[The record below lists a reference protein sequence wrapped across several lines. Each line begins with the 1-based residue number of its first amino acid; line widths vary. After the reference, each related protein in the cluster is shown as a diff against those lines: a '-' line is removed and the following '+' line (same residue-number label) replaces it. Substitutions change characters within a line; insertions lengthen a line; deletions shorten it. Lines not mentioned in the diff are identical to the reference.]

1 MTVIGRPSFAHEF
14 PEDPKIEA
22 MLEAFTRGDYAGVRA
37 EAKAIEQSASDESI
51 KRAARSL
58 VERTRAD
65 PLAIALLALTAL
77 LLAVVGGFW
86 MVHATAPA
94 LASPHPP
101 TPSAHDLGYPR

>member
-1 MTVIGRPSFAHEF
+1 MTVIGRPAFAREL

-37 EAKAIEQSASDESI
+37 EAKVIERSASDESI

-65 PLAIALLALTAL
+65 PLAITLLALTAL
-77 LLAVVGGFW
+77 LLAFVGGFW
-86 MVHATAPA
+86 MVHGKAPA
-94 LASPHPP
+94 TPSPHPP
-101 TPSAHDLGYPR
+101 PQSTRDRDYSR

>member
-1 MTVIGRPSFAHEF
+1 MTVIGRPAFAREL

-37 EAKAIEQSASDESI
+37 EAKVIERSASDESI

-65 PLAIALLALTAL
+65 PLAITLLALTAL
-77 LLAVVGGFW
+77 LLAFVGGFW
-86 MVHATAPA
+86 KVHGKAPA
-94 LASPHPP
+94 LASPQTPTQSPRDRAYPP
-101 TPSAHDLGYPR
+101 